1 MTTAGDDSLP
11 PAVRDLID
19 GYVAGLVAAAPA
31 PTEEQLVELRRWF
44 GPRRDTQ
51 RRHTD
56 AA

>member
-1 MTTAGDDSLP
+1 MNNAADSLP
-11 PAVRDLID
+11 PEVRDLID
-19 GYVAGLVAAAPA
+19 SHVAALVADAPA
-31 PTEEQLVELRRWF
+31 PTEEQLVQLRRWF